1 MEIAI
6 KEYIEQHIPELR
18 DKMYPVFTTDISQ
31 LSAAYSFMHL
41 SGGHLRQSQLE
52 MKIIDADYDKCKET
66 EKKLTEILD
75 MEEDKPF
82 IVTGGIRFHS
92 GIAGGGVLFNEGC
105 QRWEDTLYFI
115 IDWRKTDVI

>member
-6 KEYIEQHIPELR
+6 KEYIEQHIPGLR
-18 DKMYPVFTTDISQ
+18 DKLYPVLTTDISQ
-31 LSAAYSFMHL
+31 LSVTYSFTHL
-41 SGGHLRQSQLE
+41 SGGHLKQSQLE
-52 MKIIDADYDKCKET
+52 LKVIDSDYDRCKEVE
-66 EKKLTEILD
+66 EKLIGLLD

-92 GIAGGGVLFNEGC
+92 GLAGGGVLFNDGC
-105 QRWEDTLYFI
+105 QRWEDTLYII